1 MIISSSSSGSAIIFK
16 LTIHDKISI
25 VGYDRSILFN
35 PITKTGDTAEAPQL
49 VHDRVDGKRDH
60 FNGNES

>member
-1 MIISSSSSGSAIIFK
+1 MMLSSSSSGLVNFFK

-35 PITKTGDTAEAPQL
+35 TITQYGDTAKAL
-49 VHDRVDGKRDH
+49 AAD
-60 FNGNES
+60 S